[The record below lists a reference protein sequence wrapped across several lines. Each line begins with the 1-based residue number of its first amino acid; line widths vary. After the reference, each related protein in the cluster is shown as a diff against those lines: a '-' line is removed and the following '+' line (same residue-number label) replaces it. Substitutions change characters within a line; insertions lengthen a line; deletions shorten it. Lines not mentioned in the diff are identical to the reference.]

1 MKNQTPT
8 INIFEKA
15 VRKVSKSLVR
25 DFGETENLQIQSKN
39 IGDFV
44 TKADLKAEKEL
55 LDILKYYYPNYSY
68 ITEETGTIK
77 GKGEETIVIDPIDGT
92 TNFIHGIP
100 IFSIVL
106 SKIIKDEITD
116 GVIFN
121 PITND
126 FFWASKGA
134 GAWCNNKRLR
144 VSKRENI
151 KDCIIGTGIPHL
163 GSIYDNYLQEI
174 DQISKNCSGLRRL
187 GSAALDLAYVAAG
200 KLDAFWERNLNLWD
214 VGAGVLLIK
223 EAGGKVTE
231 PSGNPWTLK
240 SKDILAS
247 NSKLHDEI
255 KKKLV
260 ISK

>member
-55 LDILKYYYPNYSY
+55 LDILQYYYPNYSY
-68 ITEETGTIK
+68 ITEETETIK

-106 SKIIKDEITD
+106 SKIIKDEIID

-126 FFWASKGA
+126 FFWASKGT

-144 VSKRENI
+144 VSKRENFKVFFVSIDPERDTPEII
-151 KDCIIGTGIPHL
+151 KDYL
-163 GSIYDNYLQEI
+163 GSFENKIYGITGDPKKIFVLSKSWGVLSEKIFTEDGNYLI
-174 DQISKNCSGLRRL
+174 NHSS
-187 GSAALDLAYVAAG
+187 S
-200 KLDAFWERNLNLWD
+200 
-214 VGAGVLLIK
+214 VLLL
-223 EAGGKVTE
+223 ENGKYLDRINHHATY
-231 PSGNPWTLK
+231 
-240 SKDILAS
+240 KDMFKAINKYLR
-247 NSKLHDEI
+247 
-255 KKKLV
+255 
-260 ISK
+260 